1 MPPVSIDRLVQEL
14 EKLKAEMDAGKLR
27 SSEYDQ
33 RLARVIG
40 ELREQGIQAD
50 RARMTGAIDDALKR
64 GIITPSVKKHLEN
77 KLGLA

>member
-27 SSEYDQ
+27 ASEYDQ